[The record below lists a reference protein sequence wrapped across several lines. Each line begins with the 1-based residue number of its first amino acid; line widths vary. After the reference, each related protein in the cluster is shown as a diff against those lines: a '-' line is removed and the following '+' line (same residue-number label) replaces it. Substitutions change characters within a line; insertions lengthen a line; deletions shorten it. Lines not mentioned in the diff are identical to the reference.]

1 MELTNLERAK
11 YAEIIAWCEH
21 MGSYSYYVQSEI
33 NLAIQMD
40 APSGVTS
47 STEINSK
54 VHWRSVY
61 EMNNTGLQAYIL
73 RRASEIRTNYANK
86 IAKELGPKDLV
97 NTAYNQ
103 SVLSVEG

>member
-21 MGSYSYYVQSEI
+21 MKSLSYYLTGEI
-33 NLAIQMD
+33 YRAIEAD
-40 APSGVTS
+40 APSGTIYM
-47 STEINSK
+47 TDGIP
-54 VHWRSVY
+54 HSVY
-61 EMNNTGLQAYIL
+61 DMSNIPLQAAIL
-73 RRASEIRTNYANK
+73 RRASEIRTVIANR
-86 IAKELGPKDLV
+86 IVEDLGPKDLL